1 MVWVLFKQ
9 KNCVGEDADLDL
21 EGLQERSLGCV
32 HCDGQADG
40 LEAHEVVS
48 WTPWYCLLEN

>member
-1 MVWVLFKQ
+1 M
-9 KNCVGEDADLDL
+9 GEDADVEL

-32 HCDGQADG
+32 HCGGQADG

-48 WTPWYCLLEN
+48 

>member
-1 MVWVLFKQ
+1 M
-9 KNCVGEDADLDL
+9 GEDADVEL

-48 WTPWYCLLEN
+48 LVLPFRKLKSTFSLPFLFLLS